1 MEALEVMEVHLPAY
15 LLKIHSAMIETTF
28 TAFNR
33 QEFENLLFD
42 VAKAAAKAAL
52 KEAQPVREE
61 SNSPDPGEPTFLTK
75 RQAAQKLGCSTSTID
90 NAARAGKLTR
100 HYLGKTVRFKLEE
113 VLALA
118 KPAKN

>member
-1 MEALEVMEVHLPAY
+1 MT
-15 LLKIHSAMIETTF
+15 ETTF

-52 KEAQPVREE
+52 RETQPAREE
-61 SNSPDPGEPTFLTK
+61 PFSPGPGNPEFLTK

-100 HYLGKTVRFKLEE
+100 HYLGKTVRFRLEE

-118 KPAKN
+118 QPAEN